1 MSRQFKMEDRW
12 LAVDDRQRL
21 LDRRKFLL
29 SCHGFK
35 EETRKQNLAVTLFQD
50 KKSLVSNTEE

>member
-1 MSRQFKMEDRW
+1 MEDRW